1 MNTSEMA
8 KRVLAQA
15 NPTKTELWH
24 RELGILAASV
34 RIDIPLRHPQEVLH
48 TLRWLANELP
58 AICARIERELDEGRR
73 LLVAQDELRRIR
85 LRVGRKR
92 KS

>member
-24 RELGILAASV
+24 RELGILAASI

-48 TLRWLANELP
+48 TLRWLTSELP
-58 AICARIERELDEGRR
+58 NICARIEREIDEERG
-73 LLVAQDELRRIR
+73 LLVAQDELRHVRRRI
-85 LRVGRKR
+85 GRKR

>member
-15 NPTKTELWH
+15 DPTRTELWH
-24 RELGILAASV
+24 RDIGILAASV
-34 RIDIPLRHPQEVLH
+34 RVDVPLRHSQEVLH

-73 LLVAQDELRRIR
+73 LLVAQDELRHVRRRI
-85 LRVGRKR
+85 GRKR